1 MSRAQDVYNIA
12 DNHARTVQ
20 VCIDRLHELGAN
32 EQLNRLTGRLQEL
45 GVRATPGDDDQDT
58 KAARRERGRSQRRNR
73 AEAASSSCTQPMTAR
88 LRRRKRPDAKS
99 APFR

>member
-20 VCIDRLHELGAN
+20 ICIDRLHELGAN

-45 GVRATPGDDDQDT
+45 AVRAIPGDDD
-58 KAARRERGRSQRRNR
+58 KALRPLGANGDGLKGATERG
-73 AEAASSSCTQPMTAR
+73 C
-88 LRRRKRPDAKS
+88 
-99 APFR
+99 

>member
-45 GVRATPGDDDQDT
+45 AVRATPGDDDKTLRPLGANGDGLKGAT
-58 KAARRERGRSQRRNR
+58 EPRLLAHLARSQ
-73 AEAASSSCTQPMTAR
+73 
-88 LRRRKRPDAKS
+88 
-99 APFR
+99 

>member
-1 MSRAQDVYNIA
+1 MSRAQNVYNIA

-45 GVRATPGDDDQDT
+45 VVRATTGDDDKT
-58 KAARRERGRSQRRNR
+58 LGPLGAK
-73 AEAASSSCTQPMTAR
+73 SSAR
-88 LRRRKRPDAKS
+88 LRS
-99 APFR
+99 N